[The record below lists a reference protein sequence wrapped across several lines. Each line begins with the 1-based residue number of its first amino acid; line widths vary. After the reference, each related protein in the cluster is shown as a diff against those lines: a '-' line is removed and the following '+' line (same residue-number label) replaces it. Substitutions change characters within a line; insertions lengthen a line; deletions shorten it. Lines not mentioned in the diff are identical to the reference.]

1 MYTSI
6 LNMRFGGEVLTDIVA
21 NSAMICFINFLMNA
35 LGCHSVNI
43 IFIFIIL
50 LNYHLCVCDIILL
63 IRIVKVR
70 RLRSS
75 LTYMLYITIAAINKI
90 QYKLI
95 QTLMARQTTTKKK
108 INLRPNVQLIDI
120 YFKTKYVI

>member
-50 LNYHLCVCDIILL
+50 LNYHLCVCVCDIILL

-95 QTLMARQTTTKKK
+95 QTLMARQITTKKENK
-108 INLRPNVQLIDI
+108 FTSHCAID
-120 YFKTKYVI
+120 